1 MVESFGAGHQ
11 ETIGEVSKQ
20 TIKILSHGQVGTGI
34 FHKVGIG
41 TRVEI

>member
-20 TIKILSHGQVGTGI
+20 TISHEQVGTGI